1 MSFVKPDANT
11 IEGLFGFLTR
21 LHNTAITYYYY
32 FYCPQTQSMKN
43 YWKYDLIAW
52 CHLSRRWTYW
62 SWCLQWS
69 FPIRFTAFISCC
81 LHCSLCSSTQS
92 LSTWMGDMVM
102 VILYVNLDGERY
114 TGMAWY
120 GWWWKDHHRHNN
132 AWEDTSYNNG
142 VTIIYEKSATCW
154 ARPALRVAAK
164 AQAATTCK
172 IDFEKK

>member
-1 MSFVKPDANT
+1 MSDIYICVNT
-11 IEGLFGFLTR
+11 QFCYIKVSFGPFMR
-21 LHNTAITYYYY
+21 
-32 FYCPQTQSMKN
+32 S
-43 YWKYDLIAW
+43 
-52 CHLSRRWTYW
+52 HLSRRWTYW

-120 GWWWKDHHRHNN
+120 GRWWKDHHRHNN

-142 VTIIYEKSATCW
+142 VTIIYEKIATCW

-164 AQAATTCK
+164 AQAATSCK
-172 IDFEKK
+172 IDFEKNNDKN